1 MIPIEGAPALG
12 SAATVSWSWEGLDL
26 PKKATL
32 IRVRWPFTILCSCLL
47 LYSENGSL
55 SLLAIHGFVLLY
67 LLSNCVLYF
76 LDERLFDSFYFFTPL
91 VALDTL
97 FLTASL
103 AVNGKAGADFYIVC
117 FATIFLCCICRD
129 MRGLIGVAV
138 LSPLLYGY
146 FLLRSANT
154 VDPTL
159 YLRLFFPFVIALFYG
174 YFAQVERL
182 QARLKKQT
190 ELAASNARFS
200 AEAETQAAATARLRG
215 ELAQTRDLLHRSSR
229 VKEEFLGVM
238 SHELRTPLNVVMGYA
253 RLLNERVLGDMNPMQ
268 AEAVAKIMSRAK
280 DQLTMITDVLEI
292 ASIESG
298 ESLTSGYEVSLSVL
312 LDDLKTHYEV
322 PERKEVVIVWDYPAD
337 LPIVKTDAEKLKH
350 ALQNLINNALKFTHI
365 GVVTISVRVQEGEK
379 APPKRLADQPPPQ
392 CTAGPLQADLA
403 ETGNK
408 EEDVGELPSI
418 HASRREPVLN
428 GVEGHHAFVEF
439 AVTDTGIGIPKEHLA
454 HIFDSFHQLD
464 SSDTRRYGGVGMGL
478 YVVKKLAEILCARLQ
493 VTSAPGQGS
502 TFTLSLPYQN

>member
-1 MIPIEGAPALG
+1 MARIEGAPAVG
-12 SAATVSWSWEGLDL
+12 SSADVSWSWEGLDL

-47 LYSENGSL
+47 LYSENGPL
-55 SLLAIHGFVLLY
+55 SLVALYGFVLVY

-103 AVNGKAGADFYIVC
+103 AVNGKAGADFYVVC

-146 FLLRSANT
+146 FLLRSANM

-159 YLRLFFPFVIALFYG
+159 YLRVVFPFVIALFYG

-190 ELAASNARFS
+190 ELAARTARLY
-200 AEAETQAAATARLRG
+200 AESEAQAAEMARLRG
-215 ELAQTRDLLHRSSR
+215 ELVQTRDLLERSSR

-268 AEAVAKIMSRAK
+268 AEAVAKIMSRAR
-280 DQLTMITDVLEI
+280 DQLTMIADILEI

-298 ESLTSGYEVSLSVL
+298 DRLTSGYEVSLSVL

-322 PERKEVVIVWDYPAD
+322 PERREILLVWDYPAD

-350 ALQNLINNALKFTHI
+350 ALQNLINNALKFTHT
-365 GVVTISVRVQEGEK
+365 GAVTISVRARESGIGNQESGIN
-379 APPKRLADQPPPQ
+379 PDSQSLIPDSQSQSP
-392 CTAGPLQADLA
+392 
-403 ETGNK
+403 N
-408 EEDVGELPSI
+408 SSFI
-418 HASRREPVLN
+418 
-428 GVEGHHAFVEF
+428 EF
-439 AVTDTGIGIPKEHLA
+439 TVADTGIGIPEEHLP

-478 YVVKKLAEILCARLQ
+478 YVVKKLAEILRARLQ

-502 TFTLSLPYQN
+502 TFTLSLPN

>member
-1 MIPIEGAPALG
+1 MMPIEGAPAVG
-12 SAATVSWSWEGLDL
+12 SSADVSWSWEGLDL

-55 SLLAIHGFVLLY
+55 SLLALHGFVLLY

-91 VALDTL
+91 VAFDTL

-103 AVNGKAGADFYIVC
+103 AVNGKAGADFYVVC

-146 FLLRSANT
+146 FLLRSAHM
-154 VDPTL
+154 VDPAL
-159 YLRLFFPFVIALFYG
+159 YLRVLFPFVIALFYG

-190 ELAASNARFS
+190 ELVARTARFS
-200 AEAETQAAATARLRG
+200 AEAEAQAAENARLQG
-215 ELAQTRDLLHRSSR
+215 ELQLTRHLLEGASR

-268 AEAVAKIMSRAK
+268 AEAVAKIISRAR
-280 DQLTMITDVLEI
+280 DQLTMIADILEI
-292 ASIESG
+292 ASIQSG
-298 ESLTSGYEVSLSVL
+298 DRLTSGYEVNLSVL
-312 LDDLKTHYEV
+312 LDDLKTHYEL
-322 PERKEVVIVWDYPAD
+322 PERKEILLVWDYPAD

-350 ALQNLINNALKFTHI
+350 ALQNLINNALKFTHS
-365 GVVTISVRVQEGEK
+365 GTVAISVRARESGIGNQESGIN
-379 APPKRLADQPPPQ
+379 PDSQSLIPNCRSQSP
-392 CTAGPLQADLA
+392 
-403 ETGNK
+403 N
-408 EEDVGELPSI
+408 SSFI
-418 HASRREPVLN
+418 
-428 GVEGHHAFVEF
+428 EF
-439 AVTDTGIGIPKEHLA
+439 TVSDTGIGIPEEHLP
-454 HIFDSFHQLD
+454 HIFDSFHQID

-478 YVVKKLAEILCARLQ
+478 YVVKKLAEILGARLQ
-493 VTSAPGQGS
+493 VRSAPGRGS
-502 TFTLSLPYQN
+502 TFTVRLPY